1 MQVLFTLAIIGVLVV
16 FGLQNSEHV
25 PISFIIGS
33 PTKVRLV
40 FLLLTSA
47 AVGFLLSHI
56 RSLGREIRL
65 KKKIRALL
73 AIKSTALARLP
84 AERSELAE
92 EE

>member
-1 MQVLFTLAIIGVLVV
+1 MQVLFTLALIGLLVV

-25 PISFIIGS
+25 PISFVVGS

-47 AVGFLLSHI
+47 AIGFLLSHI

-65 KKKIRALL
+65 KKKIRALA
-73 AIKSTALARLP
+73 AIKGASLARLP
-84 AERSELAE
+84 AEHSELSE

>member
-1 MQVLFTLAIIGVLVV
+1 MQVLFTIGIIGILVV

-25 PISFIIGS
+25 PISFVIGS

-47 AVGFLLSHI
+47 AIGFLLSHI
-56 RSLGREIRL
+56 RSLSREIRL
-65 KKKIRALL
+65 KKKIRALA
-73 AIKSTALARLP
+73 AIKGAALAQLP
-84 AERSELAE
+84 AENSELAE